1 MSEKKIDSIITISD
15 LWHLCAVRW
24 KWFVVSVCVCLFIAV
39 YYILTAPY
47 LYTRTA
53 SIMVREESL
62 GKNTSEANANEFS
75 DIGFVSQKNN
85 VTNVMRHISSL
96 DVLMEVAKRL
106 QPEQTEAEAI
116 VMAQAIQ
123 SRLSVEIGEIQSTII
138 DLTYKDHSTTEAEQ
152 VLSLIIQVYNEKWL
166 GNKHMITKSA
176 SRFID
181 ARLKLLERDL
191 DQVDDSIS
199 TYKSRYGITDL
210 QHVSD
215 IYLQQQSRS
224 DAELLTLS
232 NQKAMAEYI
241 RDLLKDKSSQ
251 HQLLLV
257 NSGINNR
264 VIEDQITLYNSLV
277 LDLQSH
283 LEYTSDQNPLIAT
296 KEKEL
301 TNLRNSILANI
312 NNHIRTIDIQLL
324 ALEGYNGE
332 TTSKITSNPAQAK
345 YLVSIEREQK
355 VKESLYLYLLQK
367 KEENELSSTYQAANT
382 QIIDIPHGSGKPT
395 SPQRGKVLVAA
406 VMLGL
411 LIPVTII
418 FLRASFDETVR
429 NSKDITCHD
438 SLLLFACI
446 PLCPNINIWK
456 QLQYRLHKKPIP
468 RVGMVVAK
476 GLQDPANEAFRVL
489 RTKIENKTI
498 GHSEGKVMMVT
509 SFKQGEGK
517 TFVSMN
523 LALTLAIHHKHILF
537 IDADMRQGTASKFFG
552 ADDWGLTDYLCG
564 ITQDATQ
571 SIIQLPDYP
580 SLDILPV
587 GVLQPTPTEL
597 LGTERFAKM
606 IASLRK
612 QYELVIIDTPQVDGL
627 ADTEI
632 LEQYADATLFIT
644 RAGLLRRQ
652 RLNELEEAQQ
662 KGKYKGLTV
671 VVNGTENELQSI

>member
-1 MSEKKIDSIITISD
+1 MAKKKTEGFITISD
-15 LWHLCAVRW
+15 LWQLCVAHR
-24 KWFVVSVCVCLFIAV
+24 KWFAISVCACLFFAI
-39 YYILTAPY
+39 YYLLTTPY
-47 LYTRTA
+47 FYTREA
-53 SIMVREESL
+53 AIMVREETI
-62 GKNTSEANANEFS
+62 GKSSNETRANDFS
-75 DIGFVSQKNN
+75 DLGVVSQKSN
-85 VTNVMRHISSL
+85 VTNVVRHIMSL
-96 DVLMEVAKRL
+96 DVLMEVARRL
-106 QPEQTEAEAI
+106 EPKQTEGEMI
-116 VMAQAIQ
+116 DMAKDIQ
-123 SRLSVEIGEIQSTII
+123 SRLSVDIEDLQSTII

-166 GNKHMITKSA
+166 EEKNLITKKTSL
-176 SRFID
+176 FID

-210 QHVSD
+210 QHVSN

-241 RDLLKDKSSQ
+241 RDLLKDRSSK

-257 NSGINNR
+257 NSGINNS

-277 LDLQSH
+277 IDLQSH

-296 KEKEL
+296 REKEL
-301 TNLRNSILANI
+301 TNLRNSILANV

-324 ALEGYNGE
+324 ALKGYSGE

-367 KEENELSSTYQAANT
+367 KEENDISITYQLPNT
-382 QIIDIPHGSGKPT
+382 QIIDVPHGSGKPT
-395 SPQRGKVLVAA
+395 SPQRGKVLIAA

-411 LIPVTII
+411 MIPVTII

-509 SFKQGEGK
+509 SFKKGEGK

-537 IDADMRQGTASKFFG
+537 IDADMRDGKASKFFG

-671 VVNGTENELQSI
+671 VVNGVESKLQFI